1 MAQPLAGE
9 LRGAACGT
17 IVEFIGLPGSGKST
31 IAHAL
36 AELLSARG
44 FVVSEPTW
52 RNDHASRPAVRAL
65 RKASLAAAASVR
77 GPRRAGDLLRSL
89 VQSRQPTRRELLQ
102 LAINALYLA
111 ETATQCA
118 RSEGIHVFDQGVLQ
132 QLWSVLYR
140 AGDSNDAE
148 RYYAGQLAG
157 RAAATWV
164 VMIDTPLGAVQRRLL
179 ARTGGASRF
188 ERHLLATG
196 PQAVLDR
203 AMFAQ
208 RRVEALAN
216 ALHAAGAA
224 RVMRVSGAGDLPIRH
239 AARAVADWVTS

>member
-9 LRGAACGT
+9 LREPASGT
-17 IVEFIGLPGSGKST
+17 IVEFTGLPGSGKST

-36 AELLSARG
+36 AELLRTRG

-52 RNDHASRPAVRAL
+52 HNDHASRPTVRTL
-65 RKASLAAAASVR
+65 RKASLAVAAAVR
-77 GPRRAGDLLRSL
+77 DPLLAGSLLRSL
-89 VQSRQPTRRELLQ
+89 ARSRQPTRRELLQ
-102 LAINALYLA
+102 LAINALYLG
-111 ETATQCA
+111 ETTRDC
-118 RSEGIHVFDQGVLQ
+118 SGSSGFHVFDQGMLQ

-140 AGDSNDAE
+140 AGDGNNAE
-148 RYYAGQLAG
+148 RYYADQLRG
-157 RAAATWV
+157 RDAPTRV

-216 ALHAAGAA
+216 ALHAAGSA
-224 RVMRVSGAGDLPIRH
+224 RIMRVSGAGDLPVRH
-239 AARAVADWVTS
+239 AARAIGDWLTS